1 MRVILADDA
10 SMIRQGLARLLG
22 EAGVDVVAQVG
33 DGESLV
39 AEVGRHRPD
48 VAVVDIRM
56 PPPSRSRGSSQ
67 LGRCAPTTP
76 RWPS

>member
-10 SMIRQGLARLLG
+10 TMIRHGLARLLG

-33 DGESLV
+33 DGESLI
-39 AEVGRHRPD
+39 AEVGGTARTWPSSTSACR
-48 VAVVDIRM
+48 
-56 PPPSRSRGSSQ
+56 PPSLSRGSSQ